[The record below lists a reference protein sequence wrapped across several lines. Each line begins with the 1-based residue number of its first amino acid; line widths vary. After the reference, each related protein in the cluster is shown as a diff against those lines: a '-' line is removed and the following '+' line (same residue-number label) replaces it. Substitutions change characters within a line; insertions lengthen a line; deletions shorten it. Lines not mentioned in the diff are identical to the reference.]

1 MQFTIRK
8 RRQPPPIIIISLI
21 DILIVLLIFMMVTT
35 TFKQHPALK
44 LALPESNQAPKTGA
58 TEDNLIVT
66 IAKQEPHLYL
76 GPRPVTLDKLT
87 QEFKA
92 GAAAN
97 PRLKISVRPDDG
109 APIGQLVKVMD
120 AAKASGIKDVS
131 MFTRPAPAGQPPPAS
146 PLQ

>member
-35 TFKQHPALK
+35 TFKQQPALK
-44 LALPESNQAPKTGA
+44 LALPQSKQTAKTGA
-58 TEDNLIVT
+58 TEDNLTVT

-76 GPRPVTLDKLT
+76 GPRAVTLDKLE
-87 QEFKA
+87 QEFKT

-97 PRLKISVRPDDG
+97 PHLKISVRPDDG

-120 AAKASGIKDVS
+120 AAKAAGIKDVS
-131 MFTRPAPAGQPPPAS
+131 MFTRPAIGQP
-146 PLQ
+146 Q

>member
-35 TFKQHPALK
+35 TFKQQPALK
-44 LALPESNQAPKTGA
+44 LALPESKQSPKTGA

-76 GPRPVTLDKLT
+76 GPRPVTFDKLE

-92 GAAAN
+92 GATSN
-97 PRLKISVRPDDG
+97 PRIRISLRPDAE

-120 AAKASGIKDVS
+120 AAKAAGIKDVS
-131 MFTRPAPAGQPPPAS
+131 MFTKPAAGLPQ
-146 PLQ
+146 